1 MGVGTD
7 MCVYTYIPWKEL
19 EIRHEEG
26 DEETNI
32 YWEPI
37 LDQGLGMGIVV
48 YLLQLR
54 KLRFRKT
61 LVLDNMF
68 KMVEITVGHSKMLS
82 RVWKLGG

>member
-1 MGVGTD
+1 
-7 MCVYTYIPWKEL
+7 MCLYTYILWKEL

-26 DEETNI
+26 DKETNI

-37 LDQGLGMGIVV
+37 LDQGLGMGIVA
-48 YLLQLR
+48 YLLQMR

-61 LVLDNMF
+61 SVLDKMF
-68 KMVEITVGHSKMLS
+68 EMVEVTVGHSKMLS